1 MFAKPEEK
9 KLKVVIFLVFF
20 WIGTRTR
27 ICMSVFKVLC
37 LRYLC
42 VNVEGVRFGIR
53 TRNRG
58 V

>member
-1 MFAKPEEK
+1 
-9 KLKVVIFLVFF
+9 
-20 WIGTRTR
+20 
-27 ICMSVFKVLC
+27 MSVFKVLG

-53 TRNRG
+53 TKNKG